1 MGTSRAFYRIY
12 GENEKEKDTARR
24 RPVLKR
30 VPRTRQASPAPV
42 QQHPE
47 RAGEMRVR
55 QAQARPCARPR
66 ASAVHPQRTCRA
78 AGRSISYFSVP
89 SVLTRE
95 SAESAPF
102 RAIQLTRD
110 CLVSRRL
117 HSLSCWTPPSSLGI
131 AAAAAGHS
139 SALALH
145 QIRLFVFS
153 GKEKWVG
160 PPPPLIPT
168 GSSG

>member
-1 MGTSRAFYRIY
+1 MGTSRVQSCTEFTAGNMR
-12 GENEKEKDTARR
+12 KKKDTARRR

-117 HSLSCWTPPSSLGI
+117 HRLGAPWVVAISTLVLYHTILS
-131 AAAAAGHS
+131 
-139 SALALH
+139 
-145 QIRLFVFS
+145 RLRV
-153 GKEKWVG
+153 
-160 PPPPLIPT
+160 
-168 GSSG
+168 